1 VIYLDT
7 IKVLKM
13 SRFYNGDYIKFIG
26 VETKKSFFDK
36 LFKRRKED
44 KHYICSYI
52 NQGEINF

>member
-1 VIYLDT
+1 
-7 IKVLKM
+7 M